1 MGGQPS
7 KENNRFDTLQDS
19 RDAMRKKDEKNLA
32 KEGSNKKIEY
42 IPREEPN
49 LVSQSQIQK
58 TNMTDSNKPPSII
71 LCTESD

>member
-7 KENNRFDTLQDS
+7 KENNRLDTLQDS
-19 RDAMRKKDEKNLA
+19 RDAMRTKDEKNLA

-42 IPREEPN
+42 VPRDEPN
-49 LVSQSQIQK
+49 LVSQKQ
-58 TNMTDSNKPPSII
+58 TNITDSKKPPPIII